1 MNEQRFYTSR
11 IAAVSDGVFSIAM
24 TLLVL
29 GLQLPEMGSGVS
41 SEEFIGALEKQI
53 PHLISWII
61 SFSVLCRLWITQH
74 ALLKDGGDESRSFTA
89 ANFAFLAGISFI
101 PFPTTLL
108 SEHSDQPL
116 STVVFSAAVVFSG
129 MMLGLMYLV
138 KHHEAEGRVE
148 WKDINPAAKTALIGM
163 PVIGLVACVTA
174 FWNPLVGSKVWMI
187 FSIIGFSVKKRRKP
201 VDKGEA

>member
-1 MNEQRFYTSR
+1 MSEQRFYTSR

-29 GLQLPEMGSGVS
+29 GLQLPEMEPGVS
-41 SEEFIGALEKQI
+41 TAEFSAALKKQL
-53 PHLISWII
+53 PHFISWII

-74 ALLKDGGDESRSFTA
+74 ALLKNAGDESRAFAA

-101 PFPTTLL
+101 PFPTTML

-116 STVVFSAAVVFSG
+116 STVIFSGAVVFSG

-138 KHHEAEGRVE
+138 KYHEAEGGMNWR
-148 WKDINPAAKTALIGM
+148 DINPAAKTALIGM
-163 PVIGLVACVTA
+163 PIIGLVASLTA
-174 FWNPLVGSKVWMI
+174 YWNPLLGSRVWMI
-187 FSIIGFSVKKRRKP
+187 FSIIGFTFKKHRK
-201 VDKGEA
+201 

>member
-1 MNEQRFYTSR
+1 MKEQRFKTNR

-29 GLQLPEMGSGVS
+29 GLQLPEMDGDISTAAFS
-41 SEEFIGALEKQI
+41 DALNRQV
-53 PHLISWII
+53 PHLVSWII

-74 ALLKDGGDESRSFTA
+74 ALLKEGGDESRSFTA
-89 ANFAFLAGISFI
+89 ANFGFLAGISFI

-116 STVVFSAAVVFSG
+116 STVIFSAAVVFSG

-138 KHHEAEGRVE
+138 KHHEAKGCVD
-148 WKDINPAAKTALIGM
+148 WKDINPAAKTALVGM
-163 PVIGLVACVTA
+163 PIIGLLACLTA
-174 FWNPLVGSKVWMI
+174 FWNPLVGSKVWMV
-187 FSIIGFSVKKRRKP
+187 FSIIGFSVKKRRKS
-201 VDKGEA
+201 

>member
-1 MNEQRFYTSR
+1 MSEQRFYTSR

-29 GLQLPEMGSGVS
+29 GLELPEMEPGVS
-41 SEEFIGALEKQI
+41 AAEFASALNMQV

-74 ALLKDGGDESRSFTA
+74 ALLKDSGDESRSFTA
-89 ANFAFLAGISFI
+89 ANFCFLAGISFI

-116 STVVFSAAVVFSG
+116 STIIFSAAVVFSG

-138 KHHEAEGRVE
+138 KHHEAKGRLD
-148 WKDINPAAKTALIGM
+148 WRDINPAAKTALIGM
-163 PVIGLVACVTA
+163 PIIGLVACLTA
-174 FWNPLVGSKVWMI
+174 YWNPFVGSKVWMI
-187 FSIIGFSVKKRRKP
+187 FSIIGFSVKKRRK
-201 VDKGEA
+201 